1 MVKHTWACL
10 TILWLWR
17 LKVNSYNSKFIKK
30 VLIHTIVNNE
40 LAMAKIWGKILYL
53 FRVINLVLKEEVL
66 WLCTDSVKEMRL
78 WKLVLGKIELTKS
91 SSFISS
97 NLESMLPLPVLFS
110 DKISLSYVL
119 YHIKSWI
126 YSRVK
131 LKTL

>member
-66 WLCTDSVKEMRL
+66 WLCTDGVKEMRL

-91 SSFISS
+91 SSFINS

-126 YSRVK
+126 YSKVK